1 MWNTAQQQTGEGA
14 MAARSRDDQI
24 GFLFPCNFRN
34 GLSRSSHTHPR
45 DPESHAK
52 AFPLQILNLL
62 TDCGLNIGL
71 IDKNRIT
78 PAPADAELIY
88 VHGNEPRAL
97 SFCET
102 PSHSEARPQLP
113 SNRQL
118 PR

>member
-1 MWNTAQQQTGEGA
+1 

-24 GFLFPCNFRN
+24 GFLFLCNFRN

-71 IDKNRIT
+71 IDKNRVA
-78 PAPADAELIY
+78 PAPADADTHL
-88 VHGNEPRAL
+88 RA
-97 SFCET
+97 
-102 PSHSEARPQLP
+102 
-113 SNRQL
+113 RQ
-118 PR
+118 